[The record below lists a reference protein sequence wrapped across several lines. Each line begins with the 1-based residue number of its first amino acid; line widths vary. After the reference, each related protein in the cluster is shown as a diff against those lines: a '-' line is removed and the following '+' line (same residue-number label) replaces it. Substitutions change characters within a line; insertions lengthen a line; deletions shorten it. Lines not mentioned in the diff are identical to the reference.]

1 MKYLVLIAIILLSMP
16 AFSQNDTVYF
26 FGVNGKLTDMAKQ
39 DIMKKIDYR
48 GNRKIIVKTYKT
60 SETGWLPIY
69 TENIKVVSDS
79 EYQIRMKSDEFS
91 GRITRKFEKQDDG
104 TYKFTDWLDNKIKR
118 QGQTKSKIP
127 LILEGEVTEFYPYGR
142 IKSVSQYKNNE
153 LFFNQNWLPNGDVL
167 IDDIF
172 YSVDE
177 EPQFVPGMGT
187 LHKHVTK
194 VIRDYK
200 FDLSTVQGK
209 VLVGVVVTKDG
220 SIGGVQIVRGISQQ
234 LNGILVNAFNTLEGK
249 WVPAKLNNKNVN
261 YFQLIP
267 INFIYNRYDFEYLEL
282 KGSNLYWVIN

>member
-1 MKYLVLIAIILLSMP
+1 MKKLIFILIFGLP
-16 AFSQNDTVYF
+16 FLGFGQKDTVYF
-26 FGVNGKLTDMAKQ
+26 FGVNGKIDNPEKK
-39 DIMKKIDYR
+39 DIMKSIDYR
-48 GNRKIIVKTYKT
+48 GNNKIKVKTYKAT
-60 SETGWLPIY
+60 ETDWQLMY
-69 TENIKVVSDS
+69 TENMKVVSDS
-79 EYQIRMKSDEFS
+79 VFEIRMKGDEFS
-91 GRITRKFEKQDDG
+91 GRFTRKYEKQEDG
-104 TYKFTDWLDNKIKR
+104 TYKFTDWLDDQIKR

-127 LILEGEVTEFYPYGR
+127 LILDGEVTEFYPFGR

-153 LFFNQNWLPNGDVL
+153 LFFNQNWLTNGDVL

-177 EPQFVPGMGT
+177 EPQFIPGTGV

-194 VIRDYK
+194 VIRDYE

-209 VLVGVVVTKDG
+209 VLVGIVVTKEGTVD
-220 SIGGVQIVRGISQQ
+220 GVQIVKGISQQ

-261 YFQLIP
+261 YFQLVP

-282 KGSNLYWVIN
+282 KGSNLYWMIN

>member
-1 MKYLVLIAIILLSMP
+1 MKYLVLIAIILLTIP

-26 FGVNGKLTDMAKQ
+26 FGVNGKLKDLTKQ

-69 TENIKVVSDS
+69 TETIKISDDS
-79 EYQIRMKSDEFS
+79 DYQIRMKGDEFS

-104 TYKFTDWLDNKIKR
+104 TYKFTDWLDNNIKR
-118 QGQTKSKIP
+118 QGQTKSIIP
-127 LILEGEVTEFYPYGR
+127 LILEGEVTEFYPHGR
-142 IKSVSQYKNNE
+142 IKSISQYKNNE

-172 YSVDE
+172 YSVDD
-177 EPQFVPGMGT
+177 EPQFVPGMSV
-187 LHKHVTK
+187 LHKHVTQ
-194 VIRDYK
+194 VIRDYE

-220 SIGGVQIVRGISQQ
+220 TIDGVQIVRGISQQ
-234 LNGILVNAFNTLEGK
+234 LNGILVNAFSTLEGK
-249 WVPAKLNNKNVN
+249 WVPAKLNNKSVN
-261 YFQLIP
+261 YFQLVP

-282 KGSNLYWVIN
+282 KGSNLYWMIN